1 MKVRVL
7 AILSLL
13 LVSGCSSENQAVD
26 DIHVAKGEVV
36 FEPQFVSPTFFNEGM
51 ASYSTRPVD
60 TPLFVGGG
68 STGQPLTFNLTE
80 ELNGFITS
88 TGEIFPPI
96 YRTAYEYS
104 EGVATVSIEE
114 DKFGVI
120 DKKGKWLITPKYAW
134 LDDFKGNLAVVQKS
148 KNGKYGYLNLED
160 KFVIEHEY
168 AQAQRFSEGRAMVC
182 PEYKNYEDSTCGYI
196 DEKGTPITRF
206 EYSSYHSEPF
216 SEGLAKVCKGK
227 GKDLLCGYIDLKGNV
242 VDELTNDVYQNE
254 YGDWSST
261 LDSFYGGL
269 ALYGGKWFD
278 GFQKWGFI
286 NKKFEL
292 QIPVILSKPLT
303 KYSYEPDDFS
313 ENIQWQAVGKTK
325 DNESQMAAM
334 DRNGNIKFY
343 SNYDEVLRYSQ
354 GLSAVR
360 VGNKWGF
367 INQKNEVV
375 VDIIYDDVRA
385 YQGGFASVRV
395 GDKWGVIN

>member
-1 MKVRVL
+1 MKVRIL
-7 AILSLL
+7 AFLSLFL
-13 LVSGCSSENQAVD
+13 LSGCSSENQVLE
-26 DIHVAKGEVV
+26 DIHVAKGEVI

-51 ASYSTRPVD
+51 ASYTTRPVD

-68 STGQPLTFNLTE
+68 STGQPLTFNFTE

-96 YRTAYEYS
+96 YKAAYEYS
-104 EGVATVSIEE
+104 EGVAAVSDE
-114 DKFGVI
+114 DGQYGII
-120 DKKGKWLITPKYAW
+120 DKKSKWVVTPKYFY
-134 LDDFKGNLAVVQKS
+134 LGNFRNGLAEFQKN
-148 KNGKYGYLNLED
+148 KDGKYGYLNLDEEV
-160 KFVIEHEY
+160 VIASKY
-168 AQAQRFSEGRAMVC
+168 AVASQFSEGRALVC
-182 PEYKNYEDSTCGYI
+182 PELVNYDDSTCGYI
-196 DEKGTPITRF
+196 DEKGNPITDF
-206 EYSSYHSEPF
+206 VFSSYHSQPF
-216 SEGLAKVCKGK
+216 SEELAKVCKGK
-227 GKDLLCGYIDLKGNV
+227 GKDLLCGYIDLNGNV
-242 VDELTNDVYQNE
+242 VDELTNDVYQTK

-261 LDSFYGGL
+261 LSSFYGGL

-286 NKKFEL
+286 NKKFEM

-303 KYSYEPDDFS
+303 KYSFEPDDFS
-313 ENIQWQAVGKTK
+313 ESIQWQAVGKTK
-325 DNESQMAAM
+325 DNEGQMAAM
-334 DRNGNIKFY
+334 DRNGSIKFY
-343 SNYDEVLRYSQ
+343 STYDEVLRYSQ

-360 VGNKWGF
+360 MGNKWGF